1 MQLTQQIR
9 IQPTPEQKQVLWD
22 LSEKCRLI
30 YNFALNE
37 RKETFKTENRSV
49 SYIDQQNQLPTIKNE
64 YPEYKWVYSKV
75 LQYTLRTLDADF
87 KSFFKL
93 WKNGWKEAR
102 PPKYKGKRY
111 FTTMTY
117 NQSGFNHQQ
126 GMIQLSHK
134 HFSNTPLQFT
144 IPKQYQFDKIY
155 QISIYR
161 KDKQFYLSITYEQP
175 TPEYHDNGLYQA
187 FDLGVMKHTAIN
199 THGKTQEFTIQ
210 RPDKYWNKHIKE
222 LQQRRDHCKKGSR
235 RYKYLDACLRRC
247 KRKSSDQTKD
257 HLHKL
262 SRKII
267 DNTRANTLIVG
278 DLSVKQMVKK
288 NKHQKALHTSLHN
301 TGIIGRFIGLL
312 TYKAKLCG
320 KRVGVIS
327 EQDTSKTCC
336 ACGNKKDRMPLYQRT
351 YHCEICGNTVDRDV
365 NSSVNIMLRFLST
378 NALWTRHQQ
387 FVDNLRQT
395 GMEYAERPTS
405 IYSKE
410 APSST
415 VQPIAL

>member
-9 IQPTPEQKQVLWD
+9 IQTTPEQEQVLWD

-30 YNFALNE
+30 YNFALKE
-37 RKETFKTENRSV
+37 RKDTFKNEHKSV
-49 SYIDQQNQLPTIKNE
+49 SYIDQQNQLPKIKSE
-64 YPEYKWVYSKV
+64 YPEYRWVYSKV

-102 PPKYKGKRY
+102 PPKFKGKRV

-117 NQSGFNHQQ
+117 NQSGFKHQQ

-134 HFSNTPLQFT
+134 HPSNTPLQFT
-144 IPKQYQFDKIY
+144 TPEKHQFDKIY
-155 QISIYR
+155 QVSIYR
-161 KDKQFYLSITYEQP
+161 KDNQFYLSVTYEQP
-175 TPEYHDNGLYQA
+175 VPEYKDNGLYQA
-187 FDLGVMKHTAIN
+187 FDLGVIKHTAIN
-199 THGKTQEFTIQ
+199 SKGKTQEFIIQ
-210 RPDKYWNKHIKE
+210 RPDRYWDKHIKA
-222 LQQRRDHCKKGSR
+222 LQRRRDHCKRNSR
-235 RYKYLDACLRRC
+235 RYKYLDACLRRY

-267 DNTRANTLIVG
+267 DNTKANTLIVG

-288 NKHQKALHTSLHN
+288 DKYQKGLHTSLHN

-312 TYKAKLCG
+312 TYKAELCG
-320 KRVGVIS
+320 KRVRVIS
-327 EQDTSKTCC
+327 ERDTSKTCC
-336 ACGNKKDRMPLYQRT
+336 ACGHKKDRMPLYQRT
-351 YHCEICGNTVDRDV
+351 YHCEMCGNTVDRDV
-365 NSSVNIMLRFLST
+365 NSSVNIMLRFLSQ
-378 NALWTRHQQ
+378 NALWTRYQQ

-395 GMEYAERPTS
+395 GMGYAERPTS

-410 APSST
+410 APFST
-415 VQPIAL
+415 VQPVAV